1 MVSIDS
7 EFTMESI
14 GEDEHMNSPNRT
26 TVLLVERDKDL
37 RRVISASLAQMDVD
51 VLEARDDK
59 EARQILKKDRVKIL
73 IVEHDWK
80 QSRNTNV
87 IEAYREQMKGETG
100 TVLVT
105 TKDRLNDDWREQ
117 QNPLT
122 VLYKPFD
129 VRYLCRLIKNHEG
142 KMLRKEPSH

>member
-1 MVSIDS
+1 MVSIDG

-80 QSRNTNV
+80 HSRNTNV

>member
-1 MVSIDS
+1 
-7 EFTMESI
+7 MESI
-14 GEDEHMNSPNRT
+14 SEGEHMNSTNRT

-59 EARQILKKDRVKIL
+59 EARQILKKDHVKIL

-80 QSRNTNV
+80 HSKNTNV
-87 IEAYREQMKGETG
+87 IETYREQMKGETG

-105 TKDRLNDDWREQ
+105 TKDRLNDGWREQ

-129 VRYLCRLIKNHEG
+129 VRYLCRLIKNYEG
-142 KMLRKEPSH
+142 KTLRKEPSR